1 MQSSLFLTISLY
13 CCCRFYCTA
22 VADFSALLLPFFV
35 YRCAR
40 SHFSNEYLQ
49 MFAKEDMK
57 YIPSIAFE
65 EMSGSAKDVTAA
77 KVRGRKYIRNR
88 GLRLVIM
95 ASAPQSKG
103 VTRAYSKAVSIGAP
117 RTIVDEQIDIMA
129 DYKAVHGEVTAAA
142 PKVFLKYFFIN
153 VKTGEKSGK
162 MLGEISL

>member
-1 MQSSLFLTISLY
+1 
-13 CCCRFYCTA
+13 
-22 VADFSALLLPFFV
+22 
-35 YRCAR
+35 
-40 SHFSNEYLQ
+40 

-77 KVRGRKYIRNR
+77 KVWGRKYIRNR

-95 ASAPQSKG
+95 ASAPQSKD